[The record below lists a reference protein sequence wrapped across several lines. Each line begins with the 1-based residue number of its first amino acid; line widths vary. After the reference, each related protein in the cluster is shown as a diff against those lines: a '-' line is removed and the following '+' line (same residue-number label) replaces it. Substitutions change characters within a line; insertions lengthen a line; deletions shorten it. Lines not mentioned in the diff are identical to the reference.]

1 MILSPVFLRNDEG
14 WVKFLEFSA
23 IIIGLPSVI
32 FISKI
37 NPDVDFKSLNKKQS
51 VRKRNVYKYL
61 VPSVYVLLFLS
72 TIIFWILFWRIPY
85 GTSEGISIFLLFTL
99 LRFNIVSF
107 IPICGI
113 IHFLRKETKS
123 KNHSFSKSNLKVTL
137 SLAVFTLVSIFSTIG
152 PVVFKYMQETRK
164 KFVAAN
170 ILFYYV
176 FIIGAISTLILL
188 YFVNKNKV
196 ILEKNV

>member
-61 VPSVYVLLFLS
+61 VPSVYVLLFIS

-113 IHFLRKETKS
+113 IHFLRKETIS
-123 KNHSFSKSNLKVTL
+123 KNHSFSYSNLKVTL

-196 ILEKNV
+196 ILEKNA